1 MGLCGVIFPGV
12 IDCVSFGLVSTVGLV
27 VLGEIFLAPM
37 IYLAPEVA
45 PQVMLTSWALMVIL
59 ACAVA
64 VDPLLNSVITQVV
77 RLLDWTREELDAGRT
92 DWTGHREADV
102 EPKDVDIDSTIDPQY
117 NHSSVHRA
125 SETKLCRSHILGLS
139 TAPTT
144 AILYHDLDRSTIRVT
159 YDSTPVKPPK
169 AHISKKRSS
178 SGLMDPTE
186 DLYVSKDT
194 CETPVYPEFD
204 YNPFKDEDNPL
215 ATEQETVELQIPA
228 QEVKCKEPR
237 EVTHPSHALTYC
249 AIIRTFVQHADII
262 KADSMFLIQQMAL
275 RDPKTCLPRVDGGQL
290 HQSPRSS
297 R

>member
-1 MGLCGVIFPGV
+1 M
-12 IDCVSFGLVSTVGLV
+12 IDCVSFELVGTVRLV

-37 IYLAPEVA
+37 INLAPEVA
-45 PQVMLTSWALMVIL
+45 PQVMLTSWALIVIL

-64 VDPLLNSVITQVV
+64 VDPLLNLVITQVV

-92 DWTGHREADV
+92 DWTVHGEADM
-102 EPKDVDIDSTIDPQY
+102 EPKDVDIVSTIDPEY
-117 NHSSVHRA
+117 NHSSFHKA
-125 SETKLCRSHILGLS
+125 SETKFCRSHILELS

-144 AILYHDLDRSTIRVT
+144 AMLYHDLYQSTIRVT
-159 YDSTPVKPPK
+159 YDSTPVKPSK

-186 DLYVSKDT
+186 DLYASKDT
-194 CETPVYPEFD
+194 CETPNYPDFD
-204 YNPFKDEDNPL
+204 YNSFKDEDNPL
-215 ATEQETVELQIPA
+215 ATEQETVEPQKPA
-228 QEVKCKEPR
+228 QELKCKEPR

-249 AIIRTFVQHADII
+249 AIIRPFVQHANII
-262 KADSMFLIQQMAL
+262 KADSMSLIQQMAL
-275 RDPKTCLPRVDGGQL
+275 RDPKTCLPRFDGGQL